1 MRIAAQARCIGGT
14 PMGKTK
20 APDDKRTPAPAAQL
34 GRSDQPPVEE
44 RRTII
49 AEYVRYLRET
59 LKQLR
64 KRLN

>member
-1 MRIAAQARCIGGT
+1 
-14 PMGKTK
+14 MGKTK
-20 APDDKRTPAPAAQL
+20 APDDKRAPAAAAQL

-44 RRTII
+44 RRTIV

-59 LKQLR
+59 LRQLR